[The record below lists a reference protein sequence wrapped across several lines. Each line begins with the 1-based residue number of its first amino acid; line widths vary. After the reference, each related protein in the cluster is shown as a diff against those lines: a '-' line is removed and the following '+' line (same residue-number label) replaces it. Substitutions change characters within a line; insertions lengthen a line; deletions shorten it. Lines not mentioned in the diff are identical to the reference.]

1 MHSSRLP
8 SVARSIAV
16 VLFAAACASREP
28 AEPAAPVLDL
38 VADRSVPVGLA
49 PHGMGFADGKVYVAV
64 SGEDAVVRLDLET
77 LERELRLD
85 APGVPLDVRVVG
97 DELLV
102 PQFSRSTVLRLDRA
116 TGEPLGSLEVG
127 DGPSLFNVRQA
138 AQAAWI
144 VCERADRAALI
155 GGRPPRVQRTLEV
168 GDRPYPGEIRI
179 DARQLFVPLYEER
192 AVAVFELETS
202 RRIATVPLD
211 DVPQG
216 GDVTLDGRFYLVA
229 LRDSSSVAVIDTI
242 SHEVVLTIEE
252 GIGPDPFAVGI
263 PGDGRYAYV
272 NNAGGDTLSRID
284 LATWRVDARIRTG
297 AQPIVMREHGNSL
310 YVTNEVDG
318 TLSVIRL
325 P

>member
-1 MHSSRLP
+1 MR
-8 SVARSIAV
+8 I
-16 VLFAAACASREP
+16 LFPALVGLGLASCASHSP
-28 AEPAAPVLDL
+28 PPSAAPVLEL
-38 VADRSVPVGLA
+38 EADRSVTVGAA
-49 PHGMGFADGKVYVAV
+49 PHGMAFADGFVYIAV
-64 SGEDAVVRLDLET
+64 SGENVIARIDLET
-77 LERELRLD
+77 LQPESRWE

-102 PQFSRSTVLRLDRA
+102 PQFGESAVLRLDRA
-116 TGEPLGSLEVG
+116 TGEPLGSLQVG
-127 DGPSLFNVRQA
+127 AGPSLFNVRQA

-144 VCERADRAALI
+144 VCEHADRAALI
-155 GGRPPRVQRTLEV
+155 GGRPPVVQRTLEV
-168 GDRPYPGEIRI
+168 GDRPYPAEIRI

-202 RRIATVPLD
+202 RRIATVPLG

-216 GDVTLDGRFYLVA
+216 GDMTLDGRYYLVA
-229 LRDSSSVAVIDTI
+229 CRDTGSVAVIDTI

-252 GIGPDPFAVGI
+252 GIGPDPFAVAI

-297 AQPIVMREHGNSL
+297 AQPIVMREYGDAL

-318 TLSVIRL
+318 TLSVITL